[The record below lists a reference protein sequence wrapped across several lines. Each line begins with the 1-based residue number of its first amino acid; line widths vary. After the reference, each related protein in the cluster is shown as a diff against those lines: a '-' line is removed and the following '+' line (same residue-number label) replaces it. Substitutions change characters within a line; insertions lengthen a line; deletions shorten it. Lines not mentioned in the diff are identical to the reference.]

1 MTTNDVAIV
10 AAKRTPIGSFNGSLA
25 NLQAHQLSQEVIKQ
39 LMLDTKLDFMDI
51 SEVIIGHVLTSLTGQ
66 NSARQAAV
74 NAGLPYNVPASTVNQ
89 VCGSGLKAIGLGYQN
104 ILINSNEIVIAGGH
118 ENMSFAPHA
127 IHLRNGYKMGK
138 TDLKDTMISDGLT
151 DSFSQVHMGITAENI
166 AKKYSISRYDQD
178 EFAIESQNKASRAQK
193 NGKFASEIVPMKIM
207 LKKQEIVFDND
218 EYIRSEVTISD
229 LEKLKPA
236 FIPNEG
242 TVTAGNSSGINDG
255 SALVILMS
263 LKNALE
269 KNLPVLGV
277 IKSFAQIG
285 VDPQMMGIGPIYA
298 SQQALRLANWKV
310 DDLDLIESNE
320 AFAAQALYVNRQMD
334 WDINKVNVNGG
345 AIALGHPIGASGARI
360 LVTLLHEMKKRQ
372 SKKGLATLC
381 VGGGMGVAICI
392 ESI

>member
-39 LMLDTKLDFMDI
+39 LMLDTKLDFTDI
-51 SEVIIGHVLTSLTGQ
+51 SEVIIGHVLTSLAGQ

-138 TDLKDTMISDGLT
+138 TDLKDTIISDGLT

-298 SQQALRLANWKV
+298 SRQALRLANWKV